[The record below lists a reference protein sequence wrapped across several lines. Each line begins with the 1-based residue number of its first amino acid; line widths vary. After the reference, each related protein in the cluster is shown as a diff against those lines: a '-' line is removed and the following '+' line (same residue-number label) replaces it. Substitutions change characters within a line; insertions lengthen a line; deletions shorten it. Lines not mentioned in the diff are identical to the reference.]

1 MKNNISASVYEVIN
15 PRGIA
20 TPPKLT
26 PLVARLPDLNG
37 KTVYVVNITRKV
49 QSEEVLDGIATLI
62 RQRFPGANVKHVLR
76 KLNYHLDEPELWQEI
91 AEKGDAAILG
101 PGD

>member
-1 MKNNISASVYEVIN
+1 LKNNVSMPAYEVIN

-26 PLVARLPDLNG
+26 PLVPRLNDLNG
-37 KTVYVVNITRKV
+37 KTIYVINSTRKV
-49 QSEEVLDGIATLI
+49 QSEEVLEGIATLI
-62 RQRFPGANVKHVLR
+62 RQRFPQANVKHVLR
-76 KLNYHLDEPELWQEI
+76 KLNYHIDEPELWQEI
-91 AEKGDAAILG
+91 ADKGDAAILG